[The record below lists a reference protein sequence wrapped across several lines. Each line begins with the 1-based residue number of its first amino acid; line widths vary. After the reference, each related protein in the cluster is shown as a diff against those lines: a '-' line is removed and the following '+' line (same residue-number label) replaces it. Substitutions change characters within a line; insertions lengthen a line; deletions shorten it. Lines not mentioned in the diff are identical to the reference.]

1 MTDTQS
7 SPLLLS
13 PCPLAPSL
21 EHDLRTYR
29 PAGLEHLPAD
39 FVWPRYEGLS
49 VGNLA
54 ATMAGALGATLPGAL
69 PPLRAD
75 LLDGMLDG
83 VRRVVLVV
91 IDALGW
97 EQLRWVMD
105 NDAAS
110 PFHRLAAQGRLL
122 PLTTVTLSTT
132 TNVLSTIWSGFAPA
146 QHGQLAYE
154 MWLREWLMVVEA
166 IAFSSPHEAFKR
178 TLMRWGFEPEKFQ
191 PIPTLAE
198 QLATQDIPGYALT
211 FKEFVDSPLSRMNHR
226 GMADVIPYSTN
237 SDFWVIAR
245 RALAQRRATP
255 RFLLT
260 GYLCHVDTLAHA
272 WGPFDET
279 GAAEIRTLGWQLEE
293 LFLKPLPAADREGTL
308 LLLTADHG
316 QITTPPEALI
326 PCDAHP
332 QLYADLTLPPIG
344 EARVPFFH
352 VRHNRYAAVWDY
364 LHTHL
369 AEQFVFMS
377 QEEILRNELLGPGEV
392 YAEVPHRLGDIVG
405 FAKGRHYITRAP
417 EKSAKTLGR
426 HGGLHAQEMLVP
438 LLALRLDG

>member
-1 MTDTQS
+1 MTNTQS
-7 SPLLLS
+7 PPLPLS
-13 PCPLAPSL
+13 PSPPL
-21 EHDLRTYR
+21 ETDLRTYR
-29 PAGLEHLPAD
+29 PSDLESLPAD

-75 LLDGMLDG
+75 LLNGMLDG

-105 NDAAS
+105 NDADS
-110 PFHRLAAQGRLL
+110 PFHRLAEQGRLL
-122 PLTTVTLSTT
+122 PLTTVSPSTT
-132 TNVLSTIWSGFAPA
+132 TNVLSTIWSGFAPV

-154 MWLREWLMVVEA
+154 MWLREWLMVVES

-191 PIPTLAE
+191 PIPAIGE
-198 QLATQDIPGYALT
+198 QLAAQGVPGYALT

-226 GMADVIPYSTN
+226 GMAEVYKYSTN
-237 SDFWVIAR
+237 SDFWVTLRRTLMEYHTAP
-245 RALAQRRATP
+245 RAL
-255 RFLLT
+255 FT
-260 GYLCHVDTLAHA
+260 GYLCEVDTLAHA

-279 GAAEIRTLGWQLEE
+279 GDAEIRTLGWQIEE
-293 LFLKPLPAADREGTL
+293 VFLKQLPAAAREGTL

-316 QITTPPEALI
+316 QLATPPSAMI
-326 PCDAHP
+326 PLNAHP
-332 QLYADLTLPPIG
+332 QLYDALVIPPVG
-344 EARVPFFH
+344 EARVPFFYI
-352 VRHNRYAAVWDY
+352 RHGHYDAVWEY

-377 QEEILRNELLGPGEV
+377 QEEVLQTGLLGPGEM
-392 YAEVPHRLGDIVG
+392 YAEVPHRLGDIIG
-405 FAKGRHYITRAP
+405 FAKGRHYLAHNL